1 MMDQFG
7 YGILYTIQVLL
18 ISILVYL
25 AVWQPKG
32 RGKGK
37 AD

>member
-1 MMDQFG
+1 MDQFG
-7 YGILYTIQVLL
+7 YGILYTLQVIL
-18 ISILVYL
+18 ILALVYL